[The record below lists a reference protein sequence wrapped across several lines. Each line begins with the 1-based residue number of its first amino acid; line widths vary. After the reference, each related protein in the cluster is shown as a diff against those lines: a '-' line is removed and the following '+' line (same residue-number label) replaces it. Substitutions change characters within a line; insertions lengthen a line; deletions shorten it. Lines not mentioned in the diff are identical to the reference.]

1 MATKS
6 TSRRTLAGAANKGA
20 VGKGAAKGNVKS
32 GKSAREL
39 SEALRVQLAQKDR
52 RRTRL
57 IFGGAIAAFA
67 LALVLVVVFIIV
79 SNPNSETNLRKKIQ
93 EAGDVP
99 SLFNE
104 DGSFTVSK
112 NGGGKD
118 KAIKGAV
125 NLEIYNDFLCPGCG
139 GFERSYGDTLEEL
152 VATGKVNIIYHPL
165 AWFDIKSPLD
175 KNGKNDAYST
185 RTASA
190 AVYVAQN
197 TPDKYMAFV
206 KAMYAAANQP
216 CEGYIHE
223 NTDYCLQRPEHGY
236 DPETGSNEKIKEHI
250 IEAGISKQ
258 IAEQAVSGK
267 YEKYAKAVSDYVHGL
282 RKITATPAIF
292 INGEHYEPSG
302 TPAKFKEKVLL
313 QRTSS
318 STAN

>member
-6 TSRRTLAGAANKGA
+6 TSRRTSAGAANKGTI
-20 VGKGAAKGNVKS
+20 GKGAKGNAKS

-39 SEALRVQLAQKDR
+39 SEALRVQQTQKD

-57 IFGGAIAAFA
+57 IFGSAIAAFT

-118 KAIKGAV
+118 KTIKGAV

-152 VATGKVNIIYHPL
+152 VTTGKVNIIYHPL

-197 TPDKYMAFV
+197 APDKYMAFV

-223 NTDYCLQRPEHGY
+223 NIDYCPQRPEHGY

-258 IAEQAVSGK
+258 IAEQAVFGKSGK
-267 YEKYAKAVSDYVHGL
+267 YEKYVKAVSDYVHGL
-282 RKITATPAIF
+282 SKITVTPAIF

-302 TPAKFKEKVLL
+302 TPAKFKEKVL
-313 QRTSS
+313 
-318 STAN
+318 AAHK